1 MTKREIREYLLSAFE
16 IDLLRNAEPIPISR
30 TWIRTDMDPI
40 LRTAIYTVFAE
51 CFEAVQAHP
60 DRDYDDERAYCE
72 DPDSSPQNTA
82 IKLLVWWRLKRGL
95 HLRRIQ

>member
-1 MTKREIREYLLSAFE
+1 MTNRTIRNFLLSAFE
-16 IDLLRNAEPIPISR
+16 IELLRNAETIPISR

-40 LRTAIYTVFAE
+40 LRTAMYTVFAE

-60 DRDYDDERAYCE
+60 DWDYDDGRAFCE
-72 DPDSSPQNTA
+72 DPDSSPRNTA

-95 HLRRIQ
+95 HLRHVK